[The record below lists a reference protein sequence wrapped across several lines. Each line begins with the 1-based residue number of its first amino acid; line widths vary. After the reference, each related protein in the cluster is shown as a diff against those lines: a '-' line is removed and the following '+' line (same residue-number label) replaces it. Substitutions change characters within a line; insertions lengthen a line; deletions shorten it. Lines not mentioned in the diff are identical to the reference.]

1 MWFASADVL
10 MDTGYTGLAYQ
21 LGNLISAASS
31 QIQATIGERYPMRNP
46 DGSLLLRDGEPV
58 PDYAYTQAIFLA
70 CVCAGLLICGKH
82 YSFDIV
88 FYVIRDIDACWLG
101 FNSYRGQGRAK

>member
-1 MWFASADVL
+1 MPGMFKIEGWIRVDVL
-10 MDTGYTGLAYQ
+10 IKDDGYTGLAYQ

-70 CVCAGLLICGKH
+70 CVCAGLLICGKSH
-82 YSFDIV
+82 LIGHH
-88 FYVIRDIDACWLG
+88 IL
-101 FNSYRGQGRAK
+101 